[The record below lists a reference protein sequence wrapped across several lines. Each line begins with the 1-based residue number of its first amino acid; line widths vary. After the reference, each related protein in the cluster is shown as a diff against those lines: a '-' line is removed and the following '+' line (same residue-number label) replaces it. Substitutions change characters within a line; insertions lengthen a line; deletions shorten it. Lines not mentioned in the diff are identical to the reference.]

1 MTPSHSHRARDG
13 LGGSPPGVRIALACL
28 LIPLVAAT
36 VFGVVVLWPSEAEV
50 RAPQGFAVERAHG
63 EITDLHRCDDPEA
76 PPECVAASVRLS
88 EGPDAPDT
96 VEASLAF
103 GDQAPTFE
111 VGDRVVLG
119 YRANAPMDERYSFID
134 FDRSRPLLL
143 LAGLFVVGVLI
154 LSRLRGL
161 GSLAGLGISLL
172 VIIFF
177 TLPALLAGTAPLAVA
192 TVTAS
197 AIMIVTLY
205 LAHGL
210 SARTSVA
217 LVGTLVALVLAGA
230 LGAVFTTVGHFTGYM
245 DENVQFLSMFGGE
258 IDMRGLLLA
267 GLVIGALG
275 VLDDVTVT
283 QASAMW
289 ELAAANPYTSRPSLF
304 AQGMRIGR
312 AHVSS
317 TVNTLV
323 LAYVG
328 ASLPLM
334 LLFAAAEVTFRD
346 AVGTEMVGQEVV
358 RALVGSLGI
367 IAAVP
372 VTTAIAAIVAGSM
385 AGRVRR
391 ARQRAG

>member
-1 MTPSHSHRARDG
+1 M
-13 LGGSPPGVRIALACL
+13 
-28 LIPLVAAT
+28 AAT

-50 RAPQGFAVERAHG
+50 RAPQGYAVERAHG
-63 EITDLHRCDDPEA
+63 EITDLHRCEDRQS
-76 PPECVAASVRLS
+76 PPDCLAASVRLS

-103 GDQAPTFE
+103 GEQAPTFE

-119 YRANAPMDERYSFID
+119 YRANASMDERYSFID
-134 FDRSRPLLL
+134 FDRTRPLLL

-154 LSRLRGL
+154 LSRLRGM

-177 TLPALLAGTAPLAVA
+177 TLPALLAGSAPLAVA

-197 AIMIVTLY
+197 AIMILTLY

-217 LVGTLVALVLAGA
+217 LVGTLGALVLAGA

-245 DENVQFLSMFGGE
+245 DESVQFLSMFGGE

-283 QASAMW
+283 QASAVW

-334 LLFAAAEVTFRD
+334 LLFAAADVKVRD
-346 AVGTEMVGQEVV
+346 AVGTEMVAQEVV

-372 VTTAIAAIVAGSM
+372 ITTAIAAIVAGTL
-385 AGRVRR
+385 AGQAGTPRPPACRVT
-391 ARQRAG
+391 RQ